1 MGLIVILLS
10 TLFVAAA
17 PAANAGT
24 LAWSVSPTPDTL
36 GYTNQVLP
44 VTLAGLDVAF
54 LRVAPN
60 GDLFATDNS
69 ALNGYGT
76 GSNVVYK
83 SVNGGTVWTASAPI
97 LDAGSNNVTIVD
109 IKVSPS
115 YATDHTVFALANAA
129 DNTAPAQVYISVNS
143 GLSFSVLGGSL
154 PANEVGTSLAIA
166 PNYSGGTGEVM
177 VGTMNPS
184 NVAYGNVYI
193 WGRNGVLNWV
203 VQGLP
208 TSDVTAVAYSPNYA
222 IDATRLAVSSN
233 DTKGT
238 VLNTLVATD
247 SQWNTTISTSL
258 VAPWYGT
265 TVDAAISEN
274 GSQLAQ
280 GDIWNSVIA
289 FPSDF
294 NASSPYTRTCYVG
307 VTSNNTAD
315 NVYSVVIGYAAT
327 ATSSMANYGIGAA
340 KEVTSL
346 AYAGTSASG
355 TLFFGSKNA
364 AWVLSTATPV
374 STAYTWVSCA
384 AFPTG
389 ASNTYIALA
398 NDYATSHKVYVG
410 TAGAESALSI
420 SDDGGVD
427 FYQAGLIDTVIS
439 FIADFQVAN
448 ATTFYMATTNINNS
462 ITSVWKTADSGATWY
477 RYLIAAD
484 LVAFE
489 DIIRISPNYATDY
502 TVVLGIVGEPPPYNL
517 YVSNN
522 AGTNWTAKSCPV
534 VISDIAIKDQ
544 FTYYVGDAILAAA
557 KVQSTSNGGWTWQPA
572 PTTVSTGTYISS
584 LKIDLA
590 TGALL
595 ASDDL
600 GGIYLSTDSNVSW
613 VYQGTVG
620 STAAIVAFD
629 ANYATN
635 GLMYA
640 IPRSTTGDVYRL
652 GPGYALTPLPLN
664 DGVLVFRDLL
674 STPDGSL
681 YVTSNVSGVNRSIN
695 PSAGYPTLSYA
706 EWDNMANAT
715 SYTPTFTKLAFAP
728 GSNVIYG
735 VATDEYVYVYTDTLS
750 PSTAAAVPVPVSPAE
765 GTVFAAPTS
774 VVIAWNAVAG
784 ATMYQ
789 YMYDTRPDWITSTT
803 GLPTTYPFTSAFI
816 SPLASGVTY
825 YWAVRAYSPVIG
837 PWSTQMTFLTE
848 LGPTAPNSPAVL
860 PGDVGTTGPGGTA
873 VALSPTF
880 NWSAIGYA
888 TGYEFQLAK
897 DSAMTNFVVDATGAN
912 ALPATTAYKLAATL
926 GYSTTYFWKV
936 RGISATSYT
945 DWTNVMAFTTLA
957 LPEASAPP
965 VIITQ
970 APAVTV
976 STPQATSTQ
985 IVITQAAEKT
995 TNPTYIWAIIIIG
1008 AVLVLAVI
1016 ILIVRTRRSV

>member
-1 MGLIVILLS
+1 MLLS
-10 TLFVAAA
+10 TLFVGAV
-17 PAANAGT
+17 PLANAGT
-24 LAWSVSPTPDTL
+24 LSWTVSPTPDNL
-36 GYTNQVLP
+36 GYTNQVVP
-44 VTLAGLDVAF
+44 AALAGIDVAF
-54 LRVAPN
+54 LQVAPD
-60 GDLFATDNS
+60 GTLFAVGNTTQANG
-69 ALNGYGT
+69 ALQTYGNT
-76 GSNVVYK
+76 VYK
-83 SVNGGTVWTASAPI
+83 SVGGVIWTASAPV
-97 LDAGSNNVTIVD
+97 LNAAAANVTIVD

-115 YATDHTVFALANAA
+115 YATDHTVFALANAIG
-129 DNTAPAQVYISVNS
+129 NIAPAQVYISVNS

-184 NVAYGNVYI
+184 NVSYGNVYI

-203 VQGLP
+203 VQDLP
-208 TSDVTAVAYSPNYA
+208 TADVTAVAYSPNYA

-233 DTKGT
+233 NTKGT

-247 SQWNTTISTSL
+247 AQWNTTISTSL

-289 FPSDF
+289 FPADF

-315 NVYSVVIGYAAT
+315 NVYSVIIGYAAT
-327 ATSSMANYGIGAA
+327 ATASMLNYGVTD
-340 KEVTSL
+340 KEATSL
-346 AYAGTSASG
+346 AYAGTSAAG

-374 STAYTWVSCA
+374 ATTYTWVSCA

-389 ASNTYIALA
+389 ASRTYVALA
-398 NDYATSHKVYVG
+398 NDYATSHVVYVG
-410 TAGAESALSI
+410 SCGAESAFSR
-420 SDDGGVD
+420 SDDGGST
-427 FYQAGLIDTVIS
+427 FYGVGLIDTVIAA
-439 FIADFQVAN
+439 IDDFQAAN
-448 ATTFYMATTNINNS
+448 ATTLYMVTHSGANTI
-462 ITSVWKTADSGATWY
+462 SVWKTVDAATWY
-477 RYLIAAD
+477 RYKAITTTAAGTAG
-484 LVAFE
+484 LL
-489 DIIRISPNYATDY
+489 RISPNYATDA
-502 TVVLGIVGEPPPYNL
+502 TIIVGLINGTVATTAANL
-517 YVSNN
+517 LVSNN
-522 AGTNWTAKSCPV
+522 AGVLWNNRVSPV
-534 VISDIAIKDQ
+534 AVNDLVVKDQ
-544 FTYYVGDAILAAA
+544 YTYYVGDCATA
-557 KVQSTSNGGWTWQPA
+557 KVQGTANGGWTWQPA
-572 PTTVSTGTYISS
+572 ATTVSATGTSIAS
-584 LKIDLA
+584 LKVNLA

-595 ASDDL
+595 ASDNA
-600 GGIYLSTDSNVSW
+600 GKIYVSTNGNTSW
-613 VYQGTVG
+613 VYLGPTTG
-620 STAAIVAFD
+620 AAMIVAFD

-635 GLMYA
+635 GFMYA
-640 IPRSTTGDVYRL
+640 VSQASAATDEIFRFGTGYTA
-652 GPGYALTPLPLN
+652 ALTLAT
-664 DGVLVFRDLL
+664 GGSYSDLL
-674 STPDGSL
+674 CAPDGTL
-681 YVTSNVSGVNRSIN
+681 YTCDNVSGVNRSIN
-695 PSAGYPTLSYA
+695 PTDGFATLAAGYV
-706 EWDNMANAT
+706 EWNNMANGT
-715 SYTPTFTKLAFAP
+715 GVYTPTVTKLAFAP
-728 GSNVIYG
+728 GSNLIYG
-735 VATDEYVYVYTDTLS
+735 VSTIGYIYVYGDTLS
-750 PSTAAAVPVPVSPAE
+750 YSTAAAVPVPVSPEE

-774 VVIAWNAVAG
+774 VVIAWNAVPG

-789 YMYDTRPDWITSTT
+789 YMYDTRPDWITSTLA
-803 GLPTTYPFTSAFI
+803 LPTTYPFTAAFI

-825 YWAVRAYSPVIG
+825 YWAVRVYSPVIG
-837 PWSTQMTFLTE
+837 PWSIQMTFLTE
-848 LGPTAPNSPAVL
+848 LGPTAPNAPTVL
-860 PGDVGTTGPGGTA
+860 PGDIGTTGPGGTA

-897 DSAMTNFVVDATGAN
+897 DSAMTNLVVDATGAN
-912 ALPATTAYKLAATL
+912 ALPAVTAYKLAATL
-926 GYSTTYFWKV
+926 SYSTTYFWKV

-976 STPQATSTQ
+976 SIPQATSTQ

-1016 ILIVRTRRSV
+1016 VLIVRTRRSV